1 MKCPVC
7 SGKHPGLVCQRCGF
21 DSSRDYTKYP
31 TFGPVGRVPAPS
43 ALEKE
48 WKRQQDE
55 GENPPPV
62 KETRRR
68 MPWFTL
74 AACTVTL
81 ILGIAIGTGLGGG
94 RPDPTEP
101 AESIQ
106 LPTPAETTKPVET
119 TEPKAIVQVHALRSD
134 VPPLDNYGF
143 VSSVQAKTYAVFGS
157 DYRREEIGS
166 VQFLTT
172 LADAPADAWD
182 VSQAGDGSVLA
193 WVVPG
198 GELYDLHIGAEGAIL
213 APENCQGLF
222 AGYANVQS
230 IEFGAGFRTDQ
241 VQTMQDMFDGCKALT
256 NLTLSNFDT
265 SKVTNMG
272 AMFYGCSSL
281 TELTL
286 SSFDTSSVRDMSSM
300 FNRCSSLT
308 ELELSS
314 FDTSKVTEM
323 IGMFN
328 SCSSLEKLE
337 LSSFDTSSV
346 RDMSSMFIGCSSLT
360 ELELSSFDTSN
371 VTSMFAMF
379 NGCSS
384 LTELTL
390 SSFNTSSVT
399 TMWSMFYGCSS
410 LTELELSS
418 FDTSSVK
425 NMGSMF
431 EGCSSLTDLDL
442 SSFDTSR
449 VTDMSDMFTNCPAGD
464 DWRHLIH

>member
-48 WKRQQDE
+48 WNRQHVE
-55 GENPPPV
+55 EEAVTNPPPV

-94 RPDPTEP
+94 RPNPTEP
-101 AESIQ
+101 PESIQ
-106 LPTPAETTKPVET
+106 LQTPAETTKPVET
-119 TEPKAIVQVHALRSD
+119 TEPEAIVQVHALRSD
-134 VPPLDNYGF
+134 VPPLYGNGY
-143 VSSVQAKTYAVFGS
+143 VDINQEKTHAVFGS

-166 VQFLTT
+166 VRFLTT
-172 LADAPADAWD
+172 LTDAPADAWD

-198 GELYDLHIGAEGAIL
+198 GGLYDLHIGAEGAIL

-222 AGYANVQS
+222 AGYANVRS
-230 IEFGAGFRTDQ
+230 IEFGTEFRTDQ
-241 VQTMQDMFDGCKALT
+241 VQNMQGMFHNCEALT
-256 NLTLSNFDT
+256 NLTLSSFDT

-272 AMFYGCSSL
+272 SMFYGCSSL

-286 SSFDTSSVRDMSSM
+286 NGFDTSSVTDMGSM
-300 FNRCSSLT
+300 FS
-308 ELELSS
+308 
-314 FDTSKVTEM
+314 
-323 IGMFN
+323 
-328 SCSSLEKLE
+328 
-337 LSSFDTSSV
+337 
-346 RDMSSMFIGCSSLT
+346 GCSSLPD
-360 ELELSSFDTSN
+360 LNLSSFNTSQ
-371 VTSMFAMF
+371 VTNMYAMF
-379 NGCSS
+379 SSCSS

-390 SSFNTSSVT
+390 SSFNTSNVT
-399 TMWSMFYGCSS
+399 KMKAMFYGCSS
-410 LTELELSS
+410 LR
-418 FDTSSVK
+418 
-425 NMGSMF
+425 N
-431 EGCSSLTDLDL
+431 LDL
-442 SSFDTSR
+442 SSFNTSN
-449 VTDMSDMFTNCPAGD
+449 VTSTGLMFYDCPAGD
-464 DWRHLIH
+464 DWQHLIH

>member
-7 SGKHPGLVCQRCGF
+7 SGEHPGLVCQRCGF

-43 ALEKE
+43 ALKKE
-48 WKRQQDE
+48 WNRQHVE
-55 GENPPPV
+55 EEAVTNPPPV

-101 AESIQ
+101 PESIQ
-106 LPTPAETTKPVET
+106 LQTPAETT
-119 TEPKAIVQVHALRSD
+119 EPEAIVQVHALRSD
-134 VPPLDNYGF
+134 VPPLSEYGY
-143 VSSVQAKTYAVFGS
+143 VDRDIAKTYAVFGS

-198 GELYDLHIGAEGAIL
+198 GGLYDLHIGAEGAIL
-213 APENCQGLF
+213 VPEDCHGLF
-222 AGYANVQS
+222 AGYANVRS
-230 IEFGAGFRTDQ
+230 IDFGTGFRTDQ
-241 VQTMQDMFDGCKALT
+241 VQTMQEMFDGCEALT
-256 NLTLSNFDT
+256 N
-265 SKVTNMG
+265 
-272 AMFYGCSSL
+272 
-281 TELTL
+281 
-286 SSFDTSSVRDMSSM
+286 
-300 FNRCSSLT
+300 
-308 ELELSS
+308 
-314 FDTSKVTEM
+314 
-323 IGMFN
+323 
-328 SCSSLEKLE
+328 
-337 LSSFDTSSV
+337 
-346 RDMSSMFIGCSSLT
+346 
-360 ELELSSFDTSN
+360 
-371 VTSMFAMF
+371 
-379 NGCSS
+379 
-384 LTELTL
+384 LTL

-399 TMWSMFYGCSS
+399 NMISMFDGCSS
-410 LTELELSS
+410 LTELALSCFNTSQVTNMYAMFRGCSSLPELELSS

-425 NMGSMF
+425 YMGEMF
-431 EGCSSLTDLDL
+431 DGCSSLRNLDL

-449 VTDMSDMFTNCPAGD
+449 VTDMYRMFYGCSSLTELDLSSFDTAGVTHMPFMFADCPAGA